1 MESEHKRATG
11 LDDSISK
18 EKKKK
23 KQPKKLRGILMPK
36 SLQGMSS
43 SVAFYPPSLNV
54 ETS

>member
-23 KQPKKLRGILMPK
+23 TTKNI
-36 SLQGMSS
+36 QGNIHAKVFAVFVQFSCFLS
-43 SVAFYPPSLNV
+43 ALP
-54 ETS
+54 